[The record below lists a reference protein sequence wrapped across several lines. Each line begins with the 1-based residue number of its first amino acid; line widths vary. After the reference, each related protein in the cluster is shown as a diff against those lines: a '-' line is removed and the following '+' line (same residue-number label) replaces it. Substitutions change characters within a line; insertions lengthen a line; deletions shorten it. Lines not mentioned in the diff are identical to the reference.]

1 MKHRILALFVAL
13 CLFLCV
19 LPASYAVEYSPEQQL
34 NILQDIADRI
44 RYDGLYSSEEDD
56 PLADALLTQLEADP
70 ALFDRIAA
78 KEFPAIDDGAEEKMR
93 ALIEEARLDCDSV
106 GGVIAAAEYTNGTDT
121 LTYQVSS
128 SSLVNEPTLGSRTEK
143 ETFFSGTEQQFV
155 VTLPYNQGD
164 TIRADA
170 QWEIDGTYY
179 RLTCTGEVSREQI
192 LTLAREFC
200 SWMESAE

>member
-1 MKHRILALFVAL
+1 MLWSQADTVYSLGQVTPQEGAGMIYSMQNAA
-13 CLFLCV
+13 
-19 LPASYAVEYSPEQQL
+19 AVK
-34 NILQDIADRI
+34 
-44 RYDGLYSSEEDD
+44 DD
-56 PLADALLTQLEADP
+56 PTLGRPRQAFDSLEALEEAMKVTMSRPISLADNYS
-70 ALFDRIAA
+70 FSH
-78 KEFPAIDDGAEEKMR
+78 
-93 ALIEEARLDCDSV
+93 CYSV